1 MLKGAMRHARIS
13 AAISADATSFERARD
28 GLAGTRW
35 LGGPQRILMVTD
47 AWRPQVN
54 GVVHTLER
62 LAETLKGFG
71 VEVQFLTPA
80 LFRTLPMPTYP
91 DIRLALTTPGRV
103 HRMIADSGADHVH
116 IVTEGPLGL
125 MARRFCQ
132 NTKQPFTTSYHT
144 RFPEYV
150 SARLPIPENW
160 TYNWLKSF
168 HNSGQGT
175 MVATPSMARDL
186 EARGFDRLQPW
197 TRGVDVEHF
206 SPEKR
211 GELDFPRPIF
221 LCVGRVAVE
230 KNLPAFLDLDLP
242 GSKVIVGEG
251 PEFDRL
257 KAKYPDAHFLGH
269 RPNNELARIYASAD
283 VFVFPSRTDTF
294 GNVIIEALASGTPV
308 AGFPVTGPI
317 DIVGDGFGGVVS
329 EDLRLAALT
338 ALEVDRDAARERAMR
353 YTWKACAEMYMDNVR
368 AARASVGA

>member
-1 MLKGAMRHARIS
+1 MRHARIS
-13 AAISADATSFERARD
+13 APISADPRSFEQAAD
-28 GLAGTRW
+28 GLAETRW
-35 LGGPQRILMVTD
+35 DGPKRILMVTD

-62 LAETLKGFG
+62 LTETLKTFG
-71 VEVQFLTPA
+71 VEVRFLTPN

-103 HRMIADSGADHVH
+103 RELIKESGADHVH

-125 MARRFCQ
+125 MAKRYCLAQ
-132 NTKQPFTTSYHT
+132 KQPFTTSYHT

-150 SARLPIPENW
+150 TARLPFVSENW
-160 TYNWLKSF
+160 TYNWLKKF
-168 HNSGQGT
+168 HNAGQGT
-175 MVATPSMARDL
+175 MVATPSMASDL
-186 EARGFDRLQPW
+186 EARGFTKLQPW

-206 SPEKR
+206 TPEKR

-251 PEFDRL
+251 PELERL

-338 ALEVDRDAARERAMR
+338 ALDVDRSAARERGMR

-368 AARASVGA
+368 AARASLPAG

>member
-1 MLKGAMRHARIS
+1 MRHAGIS
-13 AAISADATSFERARD
+13 AGAIEEVRDDLAAPRWD
-28 GLAGTRW
+28 GLK
-35 LGGPQRILMVTD
+35 RILMVTD

-62 LAETLKGFG
+62 LAETLKTFG
-71 VEVQFLTPA
+71 VEVTFLTPN

-103 HRMIADSGADHVH
+103 RKLIEASGADHIH

-125 MARRFCQ
+125 MARRFCLAE
-132 NTKQPFTTSYHT
+132 KQPFTTSYHT

-150 SARLPIPENW
+150 TARLPIPEDW
-160 TYNWLKSF
+160 TYGWLRNF

-197 TRGVDVEHF
+197 TRGVDIEHF
-206 SPEKR
+206 NPTKR

-221 LCVGRVAVE
+221 LCVGRVAIE

-257 KAKYPDAHFLGH
+257 KARYPDAHFLGH
-269 RPNNELARIYASAD
+269 RPGDELAEIYASSD

-294 GNVIIEALASGTPV
+294 GNVIVEALASGTPV

-317 DIVGDGFGGVVS
+317 DIVGDGVGGAVS
-329 EDLRLAALT
+329 EDLREAALAAL
-338 ALEVDRDAARERAMR
+338 EIDRATARERAMR
-353 YTWKACAEMYMDNVR
+353 YTWTACAEMYMDNIR
-368 AARASVGA
+368 AARASMPADA

>member
-1 MLKGAMRHARIS
+1 MRHARIS
-13 AAISADATSFERARD
+13 APISADTASFEKASDR
-28 GLAGTRW
+28 LAATRW
-35 LGGPQRILMVTD
+35 DGPRRILMVTD

-62 LAETLKGFG
+62 LTETLKTFG
-71 VEVQFLTPA
+71 VETRFLTPN

-103 HRMIADSGADHVH
+103 HRLIEESRADHVH

-125 MARRFCQ
+125 MARRFCLAR
-132 NTKQPFTTSYHT
+132 KQPFTTSYHT

-150 SARLPIPENW
+150 TARLPIPEDW
-160 TYNWLKSF
+160 TYRWLRDF

-186 EARGFDRLQPW
+186 EARGFDKLQPW

-206 SPEKR
+206 NPGKR

-242 GSKVIVGEG
+242 GSKVVVGEG
-251 PEFDRL
+251 PEFERL
-257 KAKYPDAHFLGH
+257 KARYPDAHFLGH

-329 EDLRLAALT
+329 EDLKLAALT
-338 ALEVDRDAARERAMR
+338 ALDVDRDAARERAMR
-353 YTWKACAEMYMDNVR
+353 YTWKACAEMYIDNVR
-368 AARASVGA
+368 AARASLAA

>member
-1 MLKGAMRHARIS
+1 MRHARIS
-13 AAISADATSFERARD
+13 AGTSQFEQAESGLAAMHRD
-28 GLAGTRW
+28 G
-35 LGGPQRILMVTD
+35 PNRILMVTD

-62 LAETLKGFG
+62 LTETLKTLG
-71 VEVQFLTPA
+71 VEVTFLTPN
-80 LFRTLPMPTYP
+80 LFPTLPMPTYP
-91 DIRLALTTPGRV
+91 DIRLALTTPRRV
-103 HRMIADSGADHVH
+103 RKLIEESQANHVH

-125 MARRFCQ
+125 MARRYCLAR
-132 NTKQPFTTSYHT
+132 KQPFTTSYHT

-150 SARLPIPENW
+150 TARLPIPEDW
-160 TYNWLKSF
+160 TYGWLKSF

-175 MVATPSMARDL
+175 MVATPSLARDL
-186 EARGFDRLQPW
+186 EARGFNKLQPW
-197 TRGVDVEHF
+197 TRGVDIDHF
-206 SPEKR
+206 TPDKR

-230 KNLPAFLDLDLP
+230 KNLGAFLDLDLP

-251 PEFDRL
+251 PEFEKL

-308 AGFPVTGPI
+308 AGFPVTGPV
-317 DIVGDGFGGVVS
+317 DIVGDGVGGIVS
-329 EDLRLAALT
+329 EDLRQAALAAL
-338 ALEVDRDAARERAMR
+338 EIDRAAARARAMR
-353 YTWKACAEMYMDNVR
+353 YTWTACAEMYLDNIR
-368 AARASVGA
+368 AARASMPAAA

>member
-1 MLKGAMRHARIS
+1 MRHARIS
-13 AAISADATSFERARD
+13 ADAGSFEKASD
-28 GLAGTRW
+28 GLAATRW
-35 LGGPQRILMVTD
+35 DGPKRILMVTD

-62 LAETLKGFG
+62 LTETLKGFG
-71 VEVQFLTPA
+71 VEVQFLTPN

-103 HRMIADSGADHVH
+103 RRLIENSKADHIH

-125 MARRFCQ
+125 MARRFCL
-132 NTKQPFTTSYHT
+132 NEKQPFTTSYHT

-150 SARLPIPENW
+150 TARLPIPEDW
-160 TYNWLKSF
+160 TYGWLKNF

-186 EARGFDRLQPW
+186 EARGFNKLQPW
-197 TRGVDVEHF
+197 TRGVDIEHF
-206 SPEKR
+206 NPDKR

-251 PEFDRL
+251 PEFAKL

-269 RPNNELARIYASAD
+269 RPADELARIYASSD

-294 GNVIIEALASGTPV
+294 GNVIVEALASGTPV

-317 DIVGDGFGGVVS
+317 DIVGDGIGGAVS
-329 EDLRLAALT
+329 ENLQQAALD
-338 ALEVDRDAARERAMR
+338 ALKVDRAAARERALR
-353 YTWKACAEMYMDNVR
+353 YTWTACAEMYMDNIR
-368 AARASVGA
+368 AARASVPAIA

>member
-1 MLKGAMRHARIS
+1 MTKSVLI
-13 AAISADATSFERARD
+13 
-28 GLAGTRW
+28 
-35 LGGPQRILMVTD
+35 VTD

-54 GVVHTLER
+54 GVVMCLEAVR
-62 LAETLKGFG
+62 DQLVGRG
-71 VEVQFLTPA
+71 VNVQFLTPTG
-80 LFRTLPMPTYP
+80 FPTLPMPTYP

-103 HRMIADSGADHVH
+103 RKLIEDSKADHIH

-125 MARRFCQ
+125 MARRFCL
-132 NTKQPFTTSYHT
+132 NEKQPFTTSYHT

-150 SARLPIPENW
+150 TARLPIPEDW
-160 TYNWLKSF
+160 TYGWLRNI

-175 MVATPSMARDL
+175 MVATQSMARDL
-186 EARGFDRLQPW
+186 EARGFDKLQPW

-206 SPEKR
+206 NPDKR

-251 PEFDRL
+251 PEFARL
-257 KAKYPDAHFLGH
+257 KARYPDAHFLGH

-317 DIVGDGFGGVVS
+317 DIVGDGIGGAVS
-329 EDLRLAALT
+329 EDLRQAALD
-338 ALEVDRDAARERAMR
+338 ALDIDRATARERAMR
-353 YTWKACAEMYMDNVR
+353 YTWTACAEMYMDNIR
-368 AARASVGA
+368 AARASVT

>member
-1 MLKGAMRHARIS
+1 MRHARIS
-13 AAISADATSFERARD
+13 AQTNSFERAD
-28 GLAGTRW
+28 EGLADARW
-35 LGGPQRILMVTD
+35 SGPKHILMVTD

-62 LAETLKGFG
+62 LTETLKTFG
-71 VEVQFLTPA
+71 VSVTFLTPA

-103 HRMIADSGADHVH
+103 HRLIEKSGADHVH

-125 MARRFCQ
+125 MARRFCIAR
-132 NTKQPFTTSYHT
+132 KQPFTTSYHT

-150 SARLPIPENW
+150 TARLPIPEDW
-160 TYNWLKSF
+160 TYRWLRNF

-175 MVATPSMARDL
+175 MVATASMASDL
-186 EARGFDRLQPW
+186 EARGFTKLQPW

-206 SPEKR
+206 NPEKR

-329 EDLRLAALT
+329 EDLRHAALT
-338 ALEVDRDAARERAMR
+338 ALDVDRDSARERAMR
-353 YTWKACAEMYMDNVR
+353 YTWKACAEMYMDNIR
-368 AARASVGA
+368 AARASVDAAVR

>member
-1 MLKGAMRHARIS
+1 
-13 AAISADATSFERARD
+13 
-28 GLAGTRW
+28 
-35 LGGPQRILMVTD
+35 MVTD

-62 LAETLKGFG
+62 LTATLKTFG
-71 VEVQFLTPA
+71 VAVDFLTPN
-80 LFRTLPMPTYP
+80 LFRTLPLPTYP
-91 DIRLALTTPGRV
+91 DIRLALTTPGHVR
-103 HRMIADSGADHVH
+103 RLIEESGADHIH
-116 IVTEGPLGL
+116 IVTEGPLGM
-125 MARRFCQ
+125 MARRFCLARR
-132 NTKQPFTTSYHT
+132 QPFTTSYHT

-150 SARLPIPENW
+150 TARLPIPEDW
-160 TYNWLKSF
+160 TYGWLRNF
-168 HNSGQGT
+168 HNSGNGT

-186 EARGFDRLQPW
+186 EARGFNRLQPW

-221 LCVGRVAVE
+221 LSVGRVAVE

-242 GSKVIVGEG
+242 GSKVVVGEG
-251 PEFDRL
+251 PELDRL
-257 KAKYPDAHFLGH
+257 KTRYPDAHFLGH
-269 RPNNELARIYASAD
+269 RPNNELARIYASSD

-329 EDLRLAALT
+329 EDLRHAALT

-353 YTWKACAEMYMDNVR
+353 YTWKACAEMYMDNIR
-368 AARASVGA
+368 DARASMKAMG

>member
-1 MLKGAMRHARIS
+1 MRHARIS
-13 AAISADATSFERARD
+13 ADPASFEKADD
-28 GLAGTRW
+28 GLAAARW
-35 LGGPQRILMVTD
+35 AGPKRILMVTD

-62 LAETLKGFG
+62 LTETLKTFG
-71 VEVQFLTPA
+71 VEVRMLTPN

-103 HRMIADSGADHVH
+103 RRLIEESRADHIH

-125 MARRFCQ
+125 MARRFCVAR
-132 NTKQPFTTSYHT
+132 KQPFTTSYHT

-150 SARLPIPENW
+150 TARLPIPEDC
-160 TYNWLKSF
+160 TYGWLRNF

-186 EARGFDRLQPW
+186 EARGFSRLQPW

-206 SPEKR
+206 NPGKR

-221 LCVGRVAVE
+221 LSVGRVAVE
-230 KNLPAFLDLDLP
+230 KNLPAFLDLQLP
-242 GSKVIVGEG
+242 GSKVVVGQG
-251 PEFDRL
+251 PELEKLR
-257 KAKYPDAHFLGH
+257 AKYPDVHFLGH
-269 RPNNELARIYASAD
+269 RPNNELARIYASSD

-317 DIVGDGFGGVVS
+317 DIVGDGFGGAVA
-329 EDLRLAALT
+329 EDLRSAALA
-338 ALEVDRDAARERAMR
+338 ALEVDRASARERAMR
-353 YTWKACAEMYMDNVR
+353 YTWRACAEMYMDNIR
-368 AARASVGA
+368 AARASAGQA

>member
-1 MLKGAMRHARIS
+1 
-13 AAISADATSFERARD
+13 
-28 GLAGTRW
+28 
-35 LGGPQRILMVTD
+35 MVTD

-62 LAETLKGFG
+62 LTATLQTFG
-71 VEVQFLTPA
+71 VTVEFLTPA
-80 LFRTLPMPTYP
+80 RFKTLPMPTYP

-103 HRMIADSGADHVH
+103 CRLIDESKTDHVH
-116 IVTEGPLGL
+116 IVTEGPLGM
-125 MARRFCQ
+125 MARRYCRARGL
-132 NTKQPFTTSYHT
+132 PFTTSYHT

-150 SARLPIPENW
+150 AARLPIPQDW
-160 TYNWLKSF
+160 TYRWLRNF
-168 HNSGQGT
+168 HNSGNGT

-186 EARGFDRLQPW
+186 ETRGFDKLQPW

-206 SPEKR
+206 SPDKR
-211 GELDFPRPIF
+211 DDLDFPRPIF

-242 GSKVIVGEG
+242 GSKLVVGEG
-251 PEFDRL
+251 PELERL

-269 RPNNELARIYASAD
+269 RPNNELARLYASAD

-317 DIVGDGFGGVVS
+317 DIVGDGFGGIVS
-329 EDLRLAALT
+329 EDLRQAALT
-338 ALEVDRDAARERAMR
+338 ALDVDRAAARERALR
-353 YTWKACAEMYMDNVR
+353 YTWTACAEMYMDNIC
-368 AARASVGA
+368 AARASAVAAKAA

>member
-1 MLKGAMRHARIS
+1 MRHARIS
-13 AAISADATSFERARD
+13 ALANSFERADD
-28 GLAGTRW
+28 GLADLRW
-35 LGGPQRILMVTD
+35 SGPKKILMVTD

-62 LAETLKGFG
+62 LTETLKTFG
-71 VEVQFLTPA
+71 VDVAFLTPA

-103 HRMIADSGADHVH
+103 HRLIETSGADHVH

-125 MARRFCQ
+125 MARRYCR
-132 NTKQPFTTSYHT
+132 TRKQPFTTSYHT

-150 SARLPIPENW
+150 TARLPIPEDW
-160 TYNWLKSF
+160 TYGWLRNF

-175 MVATPSMARDL
+175 MVATASMAKDL
-186 EARGFDRLQPW
+186 EARGFTKLQPW

-206 SPEKR
+206 NPEKR
-211 GELDFPRPIF
+211 GDLDFPRPIF

-257 KAKYPDAHFLGH
+257 KARYPDAHFLGH

-308 AGFPVTGPI
+308 AGFPVTGPV

-329 EDLRLAALT
+329 EDLRQASIT
-338 ALEVDRDAARERAMR
+338 ALEVDRAAARERAMR
-353 YTWKACAEMYMDNVR
+353 YTWKACAEMFMDNIR
-368 AARASVGA
+368 AARAPAQDQAR

>member
-1 MLKGAMRHARIS
+1 
-13 AAISADATSFERARD
+13 
-28 GLAGTRW
+28 
-35 LGGPQRILMVTD
+35 MVTD

-62 LAETLKGFG
+62 LTATLQTFG
-71 VEVQFLTPA
+71 VTVEFLTPA
-80 LFRTLPMPTYP
+80 RFKTLPMPTYP

-103 HRMIADSGADHVH
+103 YRLIDESKTDHVH
-116 IVTEGPLGL
+116 IVTEGPLGM
-125 MARRFCQ
+125 MARRYCRARGL
-132 NTKQPFTTSYHT
+132 PFTTSYHT

-150 SARLPIPENW
+150 AARLPIPQDW
-160 TYNWLKSF
+160 TYRWLRNF
-168 HNSGQGT
+168 HNSGNGT

-186 EARGFDRLQPW
+186 ETRGFDKLQPW

-206 SPEKR
+206 SPDKR
-211 GELDFPRPIF
+211 DDLDFPRPIF

-242 GSKVIVGEG
+242 GSKLVVGEG
-251 PEFDRL
+251 PELERL

-269 RPNNELARIYASAD
+269 RPNNELARLYASAD

-317 DIVGDGFGGVVS
+317 DIVGDGFGGIVS
-329 EDLRLAALT
+329 EDLRQAALT
-338 ALEVDRDAARERAMR
+338 ALDVDRAAARERALR
-353 YTWKACAEMYMDNVR
+353 YTWTACAEMYMDNIC
-368 AARASVGA
+368 AARASAVAAKAA